1 MKKIAILLSIPLL
14 FGIFAMVNAQMD
26 SNSIAAI
33 IIRALKLGP
42 GERVLIRYDPAYM
55 QDLVL
60 PLREQIREAG
70 AVDLGALEY
79 VQDPARLETYPTD
92 PAKRRTVAQVQMQ
105 AFEELLNTVDV
116 YLWLATSKDR
126 DLYSAEDAAIRN
138 WLQKG
143 GTRREIHF
151 HWASGSMRADGLPD
165 EHTAD
170 LDSLYRNALDIDY
183 AALSDTQDHAIALLR
198 SGTVHVTS
206 PEGTDLTFV
215 IGNRPF
221 NKQNGDASIP
231 RVQSARVF
239 VDREIELPA
248 GVIRVAPIEQSVQG
262 KMVIPEARF
271 GDVVVRKLQL
281 QLKDGRI
288 TNISADENRQEVES
302 QFSKVGDVAY
312 RFREFG
318 LGLNPALLIP
328 PGSSVIPYYGYGAGI
343 VRLSLGDNQ
352 ELGGAVKGSFV
363 RWFFCPNA
371 TVEVN
376 GHLLVQAGKLLL

>member
-1 MKKIAILLSIPLL
+1 MKKTAALL
-14 FGIFAMVNAQMD
+14 FVLSFGVFAMVNARMD

-33 IIRALKLGP
+33 IVRALKLGP
-42 GERVLIRYDPAYM
+42 GERVLIRYDPGYM

-60 PLREQIREAG
+60 PLRERIREAG

-79 VQDPARLETYPTD
+79 VQNPGRLESYPAD
-92 PAKRRTVAQVQMQ
+92 EARRRTVAQVQSQ

-116 YLWLATSKDR
+116 YLWLAASKDR
-126 DLYSAEDAAIRN
+126 DLYTAEDAAIRK

-151 HWASGSMRADGLPD
+151 HWASGSMGVDGLPV
-165 EHTAD
+165 EHTPD

-183 AALSDTQDHAIALLR
+183 AELSDTQDRAIALLR
-198 SGTVHVTS
+198 SGTVHVTT
-206 PEGTDLTFV
+206 PAGTDLTFS
-215 IGNRPF
+215 IGDRPF

-248 GVIRVAPIEQSVQG
+248 GVIRVAPMEQSVQG

-271 GDVVVRKLQL
+271 GNVVARNLRLQF
-281 QLKDGRI
+281 KDGRI
-288 TNISADENRQEVES
+288 TGISADENGREVES

-328 PGSSVIPYYGYGAGI
+328 PGSPVIPYYGYGAGV

-363 RWFFCPNA
+363 RWFFFPDT

-376 GHLLVQAGKLLL
+376 GRRLVQDGKLLL

>member
-1 MKKIAILLSIPLL
+1 
-14 FGIFAMVNAQMD
+14 MVNAQMD

-33 IIRALKLGP
+33 IVRALKLGP
-42 GERVLIRYDPAYM
+42 GERVLIRYDPGYM

-60 PLREQIREAG
+60 PLRERIREAG

-79 VQDPARLETYPTD
+79 VQNPGRLESYPVD
-92 PAKRRTVAQVQMQ
+92 EARRRTVAQVQSQ

-116 YLWLATSKDR
+116 YLWLAASKDR
-126 DLYSAEDAAIRN
+126 DLYTAEDAAIRK

-151 HWASGSMRADGLPD
+151 HWASGSMGVDGLPV

-183 AALSDTQDHAIALLR
+183 AELSDTQDRAIALLR
-198 SGTVHVTS
+198 SGTVHVTT
-206 PEGTDLTFV
+206 PAGTDLTFS
-215 IGNRPF
+215 IGDRPF
-221 NKQNGDASIP
+221 NKQNGDASIS

-248 GVIRVAPIEQSVQG
+248 GVIRVAPMEQSVQG

-271 GDVVVRKLQL
+271 GNVVARNLRLQF
-281 QLKDGRI
+281 KDGRI
-288 TNISADENRQEVES
+288 TGISADENGREVES

-328 PGSSVIPYYGYGAGI
+328 PGSPVIPYYGYGAGV

-363 RWFFCPNA
+363 RWFFFPD
-371 TVEVN
+371 TTLEVN
-376 GHLLVQAGKLLL
+376 GRRLVQDGKLLL